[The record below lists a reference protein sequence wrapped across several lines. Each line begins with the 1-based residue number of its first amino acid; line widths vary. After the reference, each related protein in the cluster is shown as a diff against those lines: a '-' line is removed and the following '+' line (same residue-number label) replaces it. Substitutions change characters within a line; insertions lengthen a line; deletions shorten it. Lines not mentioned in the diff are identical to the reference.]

1 MCANSFF
8 FKGRA
13 DNDLRPQKQ
22 GLIMISYSKRA
33 FQCIYT
39 KLDTKCLSTV
49 FYLDLKTGSMLALET
64 QASSAFGVLKTWQE
78 RELISQL
85 RAVRPPISATLTS
98 SSQVAICIAYL
109 CAATIRELIS
119 LILWFGHVTHQAS
132 RFTLWLYN
140 ARKVAQLTPNG
151 TISWQ
156 IYR

>member
-1 MCANSFF
+1 
-8 FKGRA
+8 
-13 DNDLRPQKQ
+13 
-22 GLIMISYSKRA
+22 
-33 FQCIYT
+33 
-39 KLDTKCLSTV
+39 
-49 FYLDLKTGSMLALET
+49 MLALET

-109 CAATIRELIS
+109 CAVTIRELIS

-140 ARKVAQLTPNG
+140 ARKVAQLPPNG
-151 TISWQ
+151 TIGWQ